1 MVKEW
6 GDNVIWNSGQNNSKG
21 VAILL
26 CNSNIVVKTKMQ
38 DFSGRII
45 AVDLSIFGEIFHVV
59 NIYAPVGGTNSPNDE
74 HNGFS
79 NSIYLYVQSVFPTLM
94 AGDFNCVDNPMLDRS
109 NFDEKRFNKYRSDSL
124 DDIRRTF
131 EFKDALRSIDTKANV
146 FTWVGP
152 TVATRLD

>member
-1 MVKEW
+1 
-6 GDNVIWNSGQNNSKG
+6 
-21 VAILL
+21 
-26 CNSNIVVKTKMQ
+26 
-38 DFSGRII
+38 
-45 AVDLSIFGEIFHVV
+45 
-59 NIYAPVGGTNSPNDE
+59 
-74 HNGFS
+74 
-79 NSIYLYVQSVFPTLM
+79 M

-131 EFKDALRSIDTKANV
+131 EFKDALTSVDAKANV